1 MPGQWKNGCRL
12 VYKDDLAVSN
22 MLTKDELKRY
32 QRQIS
37 IFGEDGQRKLKEA
50 KVFIAGAGGL
60 GCSIAMYLTV
70 AGIGKLRI
78 VDNDTVAL
86 ENLNRQVLHW
96 DSDIGRKKSESAKE
110 KLQRMNSDIEV
121 EVISETIN
129 KGNIDGLVGD
139 FDMIVDAMDNFAAR
153 YVLNKAALNKKIP
166 FFHGA
171 VHGFYGQATTI
182 IPGRTA
188 CLRCIFPE
196 APPPAVPP
204 VVGVAPGLIGCIQA
218 TEVIKY
224 TLGIGSL
231 LENRLLMWDGL
242 DGKIDE
248 LPLEKNPRCEDCGQG
263 VG

>member
-1 MPGQWKNGCRL
+1 
-12 VYKDDLAVSN
+12 

-32 QRQIS
+32 ERQIS
-37 IFGEDGQRKLKEA
+37 IFGEDGQEKLKKA

-60 GCSIAMYLTV
+60 GSSISTYLTV
-70 AGIGKLRI
+70 AGVGKLRM
-78 VDNDTVAL
+78 VDNDIVAL

-96 DSDIGRKKSESAKE
+96 DNDIGKKKLESAAA
-110 KLQRMNSDIEV
+110 KLKRMNPNVEV

-129 KGNIDGLVGD
+129 KGNIDELVGD

-153 YVLNKAALNKKIP
+153 YVLNKAALVKKIP
-166 FFHGA
+166 LFHGA

-182 IPGRTA
+182 IPGKTA

-196 APPPAVPP
+196 APPPTIPP
-204 VVGVAPGLIGCIQA
+204 VVGVTPGVIGCIQA

-224 TLGIGSL
+224 ILGIGGL

-242 DGKIDE
+242 KAEMDE
-248 LPLEKNPRCEDCGQG
+248 VPLEKNPRCEDCGKEG
-263 VG
+263 G

>member
-1 MPGQWKNGCRL
+1 
-12 VYKDDLAVSN
+12 

-32 QRQIS
+32 ERQIS
-37 IFGEDGQRKLKEA
+37 IFGEDGQGKLKKA

-60 GCSIAMYLTV
+60 GSSISTYLTV
-70 AGIGKLRI
+70 AGIGKLRM
-78 VDNDTVAL
+78 VDNDIVAL

-96 DSDIGRKKSESAKE
+96 DNDIGKKKLESAAA
-110 KLQRMNSDIEV
+110 KLKRMNPNVEV

-129 KGNIDGLVGD
+129 KGNIDELVGD

-153 YVLNKAALNKKIP
+153 YVLNKAALVKKIP
-166 FFHGA
+166 LFHGA

-182 IPGRTA
+182 IPGKTA

-196 APPPAVPP
+196 APPPTIPP
-204 VVGVAPGLIGCIQA
+204 VVGVTPGVIGCIQA

-224 TLGIGSL
+224 ILGIGSL

-242 DGKIDE
+242 KAEMDE
-248 LPLEKNPRCEDCGQG
+248 VPLEKNPGCEDCGKG
-263 VG
+263 GD

>member
-1 MPGQWKNGCRL
+1 
-12 VYKDDLAVSN
+12 

-37 IFGEDGQRKLKEA
+37 IFGEEGQGKLKKA

-78 VDNDTVAL
+78 VDNDIVAL
-86 ENLNRQVLHW
+86 ENLNRQILHW
-96 DSDIGRKKSESAKE
+96 DNDIGKKKPESARE
-110 KLQRMNSDIEV
+110 KLRQMNSNVEV
-121 EVISETIN
+121 EVISETITR
-129 KGNIDGLVGD
+129 GNIDELVGE

-196 APPPAVPP
+196 APPLTVPP
-204 VVGVAPGLIGCIQA
+204 VVGVTPGLIGCIQA

-242 DGKIDE
+242 NGKIDE

-263 VG
+263 VARL